1 MDRDEPP
8 PMTNDVKKDI
18 FGDEE
23 DDDDLFKSAIA
34 DKVDKIDDLVGGSE
48 ITGNLLNV
56 ELGDEN
62 SNKVDKIDFLG
73 QVSSD
78 TTENLLGVD
87 LIGSDANS
95 DRDEDSTSGYM
106 TSEVNRSNTLDD
118 IGDNELFKSSLEPSV
133 LDNTERMNGASFS
146 SVPAHLEPTENISL
160 FKDEEPNHEASSPE
174 TVKPE
179 AVAVPEPVIFH
190 QEKEISLDDND
201 DDFLTETETP
211 AALAPSEPVIFH
223 EEKEISLDDDD
234 DEPQY
239 EEEKLQD
246 AHLQPELQLSGA
258 GPDSSNIANLPN
270 ISPFA
275 PSSSAVVLDD
285 QPKMSSAMMIDEDE
299 AKELESGDDF
309 IHVMVTDPHK
319 VGDGMSSYIAY
330 NVVTRTNSNYFKKKE
345 LKVTRRFSDFLGLH
359 DKLAEKYRQNGRI
372 IPPAPDKSVVGMTK
386 VKISKDGDEHQD
398 EFVERRRAALER
410 FVNRTAAHPI
420 LRTDP
425 DFREFLEQEA
435 DLPKS
440 NQTSTLSSRNVM
452 KLINKVGDSLSSMTI
467 KMEEADEWFEEKSQT
482 FEQLDLQLRKLH
494 ASTEALS
501 EFRKSLA
508 QSTGSLS
515 KSLAVLSGS
524 EENSALSSAIAQL
537 SNVQEKL
544 EEVHYEQATADF
556 YYLSELIKD
565 YIGLVGAVKDVF
577 AERVKAWQA
586 FQALSMNLNKKREAK
601 VKAELAQRMDK
612 ISILR
617 QEIADLERQQEMAK
631 DNFDRISRQI
641 KKEVE
646 MFDVRKAND
655 FKRSIVKYLEYM
667 LKAQEKMTAQWER
680 YLPEVQQISI

>member
-8 PMTNDVKKDI
+8 PMTTEAKKDI
-18 FGDEE
+18 FGD
-23 DDDDLFKSAIA
+23 DDDEDDLFKSAI
-34 DKVDKIDDLVGGSE
+34 DQKNENKNEVVGGSE
-48 ITGNLLNV
+48 KN
-56 ELGDEN
+56 
-62 SNKVDKIDFLG
+62 
-73 QVSSD
+73 
-78 TTENLLGVD
+78 TENLLDVD
-87 LIGSDANS
+87 LLDENPPL
-95 DRDEDSTSGYM
+95 DEDTSGYM
-106 TSEVNRSNTLDD
+106 TSDVNRSNTLDD
-118 IGDNELFKSSLEPSV
+118 IGDNELFKSSLEPEASSDRV
-133 LDNTERMNGASFS
+133 NGASFS
-146 SVPAHLEPTENISL
+146 SVPAHLETTENISL
-160 FKDEEPNHEASSPE
+160 FKEEP
-174 TVKPE
+174 
-179 AVAVPEPVIFH
+179 
-190 QEKEISLDDND
+190 KEILP
-201 DDFLTETETP
+201 EKP
-211 AALAPSEPVIFH
+211 APVFY
-223 EEKEISLDDDD
+223 EEKEISLDD

-258 GPDSSNIANLPN
+258 GPDTSNAANLPN

-275 PSSSAVVLDD
+275 PGTSLAEPEQSSM
-285 QPKMSSAMMIDEDE
+285 PKMSSAMMIDEDE

-319 VGDGMSSYIAY
+319 VGDGMSSFIAY
-330 NVVTRTNSNYFKKKE
+330 TVVTRTNSNYFKRKE

-410 FVNRTAAHPI
+410 FMNRTAAHPI

-440 NQTSTLSSRNVM
+440 NQTSTLSSRNMM
-452 KLINKVGDSLSSMTI
+452 KLINKVGDSLSNMTI
-467 KMEEADEWFEEKSQT
+467 KMEETDDWFEEKSQT

-501 EFRKSLA
+501 EYRKGLA
-508 QSTGSLS
+508 LSTGSLS
-515 KSLAVLSGS
+515 KSLAILSGS

-537 SNVQEKL
+537 STVQEKL

-586 FQALSMNLNKKREAK
+586 FQGLSVSLNKKREAK
-601 VKAELAQRMDK
+601 VKAELAQRMDR

-667 LKAQEKMTAQWER
+667 LKAQEKMQAQWER

>member
-48 ITGNLLNV
+48 ITGNLLSPV

-62 SNKVDKIDFLG
+62 SNKVDKNDLLG

-87 LIGSDANS
+87 LIGSDSSPNS
-95 DRDEDSTSGYM
+95 NRDEDSSGYM

-118 IGDNELFKSSLEPSV
+118 IGDNELFKSSLEPSA
-133 LDNTERMNGASFS
+133 DTERMNGASFS
-146 SVPAHLEPTENISL
+146 SVPAHLEPTSSL
-160 FKDEEPNHEASSPE
+160 PE
-174 TVKPE
+174 MVKPE
-179 AVAVPEPVIFH
+179 MAAQALEPVIFH

-201 DDFLTETETP
+201 DDFLPETETP
-211 AALAPSEPVIFH
+211 AALAPSQPVIFH

-258 GPDSSNIANLPN
+258 GQDSSNIANLPN

-319 VGDGMSSYIAY
+319 VGDGMSSFIAY

-467 KMEEADEWFEEKSQT
+467 KMEEADDWFEEKSQT

-537 SNVQEKL
+537 STVQEKL

>member
-18 FGDEE
+18 FGDED

-48 ITGNLLNV
+48 LTGNLLSPV

-62 SNKVDKIDFLG
+62 SNKVDKNDLLG

-87 LIGSDANS
+87 LIGSDENS
-95 DRDEDSTSGYM
+95 NRDEDTSGYM

-118 IGDNELFKSSLEPSV
+118 IGDNELFKSSLEPSA
-133 LDNTERMNGASFS
+133 DTERMNGASFS
-146 SVPAHLEPTENISL
+146 SVPTHLEPTENISL
-160 FKDEEPNHEASSPE
+160 FKDEKPE
-174 TVKPE
+174 MVKPE
-179 AVAVPEPVIFH
+179 VTQAPDTGIFH

-201 DDFLTETETP
+201 DDFLPETETP
-211 AALAPSEPVIFH
+211 VTATLAPSQPVIFH

-258 GPDSSNIANLPN
+258 GQDSSNIANLPN

-467 KMEEADEWFEEKSQT
+467 KMEEADDWFEEKSQT

-537 SNVQEKL
+537 STVQEKL

>member
-1 MDRDEPP
+1 LEP
-8 PMTNDVKKDI
+8 T
-18 FGDEE
+18 
-23 DDDDLFKSAIA
+23 
-34 DKVDKIDDLVGGSE
+34 
-48 ITGNLLNV
+48 
-56 ELGDEN
+56 
-62 SNKVDKIDFLG
+62 
-73 QVSSD
+73 VSS
-78 TTENLLGVD
+78 
-87 LIGSDANS
+87 
-95 DRDEDSTSGYM
+95 
-106 TSEVNRSNTLDD
+106 
-118 IGDNELFKSSLEPSV
+118 
-133 LDNTERMNGASFS
+133 ERVNGASFS
-146 SVPAHLEPTENISL
+146 SVPAHLQTTEDISL
-160 FKDEEPNHEASSPE
+160 FKDEP
-174 TVKPE
+174 
-179 AVAVPEPVIFH
+179 
-190 QEKEISLDDND
+190 KEIHP
-201 DDFLTETETP
+201 EKP
-211 AALAPSEPVIFH
+211 AAVFH
-223 EEKEISLDDDD
+223 EEREISLDDDD

-258 GPDSSNIANLPN
+258 GPDTSNAANLPN

-275 PSSSAVVLDD
+275 PNSSSIVEAEPASM
-285 QPKMSSAMMIDEDE
+285 PKMSSAMMIDEDE
-299 AKELESGDDF
+299 SKELESGDDF

-319 VGDGMSSYIAY
+319 VGDGMGSFIAY

-345 LKVTRRFSDFLGLH
+345 LKVNRRFSDFLGLH

-410 FVNRTAAHPI
+410 FMNRTAAHPI

-440 NQTSTLSSRNVM
+440 NQTSTLSSRNMM
-452 KLINKVGDSLSSMTI
+452 KLINKVGDSLSNMTI
-467 KMEEADEWFEEKSQT
+467 KMEETDDWFEEKSQT

-537 SNVQEKL
+537 STVQEKL

-586 FQALSMNLNKKREAK
+586 FQGLSANLNKKREAK

-655 FKRSIVKYLEYM
+655 FKKSIVKYLEYM
-667 LKAQEKMTAQWER
+667 LKAQEKMQAQWER

>member
-1 MDRDEPP
+1 MDREEPP
-8 PMTNDVKKDI
+8 PMSSDVKKDI
-18 FGDEE
+18 FGDD
-23 DDDDLFKSAIA
+23 DDDDLFKSAIT
-34 DKVDKIDDLVGGSE
+34 DKAEKNDEVGGSE
-48 ITGNLLNV
+48 NHENAVLIEEDIALNEENSSEQVGNLL
-56 ELGDEN
+56 
-62 SNKVDKIDFLG
+62 
-73 QVSSD
+73 
-78 TTENLLGVD
+78 
-87 LIGSDANS
+87 
-95 DRDEDSTSGYM
+95 DEDSTSGFVS
-106 TSEVNRSNTLDD
+106 SEVNRSNTLDD
-118 IGDNELFKSSLEPSV
+118 IGDSELFKSTLEPSFES
-133 LDNTERMNGASFS
+133 ERINGATFS
-146 SVPAHLEPTENISL
+146 NAPAHLETTENISL
-160 FKDEEPNHEASSPE
+160 FQD
-174 TVKPE
+174 
-179 AVAVPEPVIFH
+179 
-190 QEKEISLDDND
+190 EKENPKI
-201 DDFLTETETP
+201 TEK
-211 AALAPSEPVIFH
+211 PSIFH

-234 DEPQY
+234 EDQPQY

-258 GPDSSNIANLPN
+258 NAEAANLPN

-275 PSSSAVVLDD
+275 TSSSIA
-285 QPKMSSAMMIDEDE
+285 PEPRMSSSAMMVDEDE
-299 AKELESGDDF
+299 SKELESGDDF

-319 VGDGMSSYIAY
+319 VGDGMSSFIAY

-345 LKVTRRFSDFLGLH
+345 LKVNRRFSDFLGLH

-410 FVNRTAAHPI
+410 FMNRTAAHPI

-440 NQTSTLSSRNVM
+440 NQTSALSSRNMM
-452 KLINKVGDSLSSMTI
+452 KLINKVGDSLSNMTI
-467 KMEEADEWFEEKSQT
+467 KMEETDDWFEEKSQT

-508 QSTGSLS
+508 QSTGILS

-537 SNVQEKL
+537 STVQEKL
-544 EEVHYEQATADF
+544 EQVHYEQATADF

-586 FQALSMNLNKKREAK
+586 FQSLSMSLNKKREAK

-612 ISILR
+612 SSILR

-655 FKRSIVKYLEYM
+655 FKKSIVKYLEYM

>member
-1 MDRDEPP
+1 MDREEPP
-8 PMTNDVKKDI
+8 PMTTEAKNNI
-18 FGDEE
+18 FGDD
-23 DDDDLFKSAIA
+23 DDDDLFKSAI
-34 DKVDKIDDLVGGSE
+34 DQKTEIKNEVGGSE
-48 ITGNLLNV
+48 NNTENLLNV
-56 ELGDEN
+56 DLM
-62 SNKVDKIDFLG
+62 
-73 QVSSD
+73 
-78 TTENLLGVD
+78 GVD
-87 LIGSDANS
+87 LNDENPVK
-95 DRDEDSTSGYM
+95 DEDTSGYM
-106 TSEVNRSNTLDD
+106 TSDVNRSNTLDD
-118 IGDNELFKSSLEPSV
+118 IGSLGDSELFKSSLEPTTSP
-133 LDNTERMNGASFS
+133 ERVNGASFS
-146 SVPAHLEPTENISL
+146 SVPAHLQTTENISL
-160 FKDEEPNHEASSPE
+160 FKDEP
-174 TVKPE
+174 
-179 AVAVPEPVIFH
+179 
-190 QEKEISLDDND
+190 KEIIP
-201 DDFLTETETP
+201 EKP
-211 AALAPSEPVIFH
+211 AAVFYEEKAVFH

-239 EEEKLQD
+239 EEEKLED

-258 GPDSSNIANLPN
+258 GPDTSNAANLPN

-275 PSSSAVVLDD
+275 PQSSSIVEAD
-285 QPKMSSAMMIDEDE
+285 QPAMPKMSSAMMIDEDE

-319 VGDGMSSYIAY
+319 VGDGMGSFIAY

-410 FVNRTAAHPI
+410 FMNRTAAHPI

-440 NQTSTLSSRNVM
+440 NQTSTLSSRNMM
-452 KLINKVGDSLSSMTI
+452 KLINKVGDSLSNMTI
-467 KMEEADEWFEEKSQT
+467 KMEETDDWFEEKSQT

-515 KSLAVLSGS
+515 RSLAILSGS

-537 SNVQEKL
+537 STVQEKL

-586 FQALSMNLNKKREAK
+586 FQGLSANLNKKREAK

-667 LKAQEKMTAQWER
+667 LKAQEKMQAQWER